1 MAEKLTQMT
10 VEGLL
15 TEFASDSPAPG
26 GGSAAA
32 LTGALAASLCEMVAR
47 LTLGR
52 EKLKEAW
59 PAMERVLAKA
69 QHLGIRLREL
79 VDEDTEAYAS
89 VVTARRLPKDASGE
103 KAVRDRAIQESL
115 LRAAR
120 VPLETLRSLA
130 ELSGLALLV
139 AEKGAQG
146 CITDAGAAAVMIE
159 AGAQAAAWNVRIN
172 LPGIRDAAVKDQLGS
187 DATAALA
194 LALETT
200 ARIRPIVDAKLRERS
215 ET

>member
-15 TEFASDSPAPG
+15 AEFASDSPAPG

-32 LTGALAASLCEMVAR
+32 LAGALAASLCEMVAR

-52 EKLKEAW
+52 EKLKGTW
-59 PAMERVLAKA
+59 PAMEIVQDKA
-69 QHLGIRLREL
+69 QHLGTRLREL
-79 VDEDTEAYAS
+79 VDEDTKAYAS
-89 VVTARRLPKDASGE
+89 VVTARRLPKDSSAE
-103 KAVRDRAIQESL
+103 KAARDHAMQESL
-115 LRAAR
+115 LKAAH

-130 ELSGLALLV
+130 ELSGPILMV
-139 AEKGAQG
+139 AEKGNPN

-172 LPGIRDAAVKDQLGS
+172 LPGIRDAGVRDRLRT
-187 DATAALA
+187 DAAAALR
-194 LALETT
+194 LASETVT
-200 ARIRPIVDAKLRERS
+200 RIRSMVEARLKEQS